1 MADVDEFCET
11 FFDEVHVPRAR
22 ILGERGGG
30 WAVAQYILACERG
43 PIFWQRGGWLLHHLG
58 ELSRLVEPDDDHA
71 AQLLGEAYADVIA
84 LRARSRTTQYEIAEG
99 RQRGAESSIDKIL
112 IATADQSVFGVAR
125 EVLGGIVEFGDTP
138 LADRYRKEWLY
149 SRAASIYGGTAEIQ
163 RDIVAAQLLNLPRSP
178 R

>member
-1 MADVDEFCET
+1 
-11 FFDEVHVPRAR
+11 
-22 ILGERGGG
+22 
-30 WAVAQYILACERG
+30 
-43 PIFWQRGGWLLHHLG
+43 
-58 ELSRLVEPDDDHA
+58 
-71 AQLLGEAYADVIA
+71 VIA
-84 LRARSRTTQYEIAEG
+84 LRARSRTTQYDIAEG

-125 EVLGGIVEFGDTP
+125 QILGGTVEFGDTS

-163 RDIVAAQLLNLPRSP
+163 RDIVAAQLLNLPRAP